1 MSNELLD
8 IISKKYYETFFNQSN
23 VIILNVDSQK
33 SERDI
38 TFTVLS
44 FICSLNYL
52 LKLCFYPLY
61 HIIIARLK
69 ASDGRHHN
77 FSLTLGGVLTHLID
91 I

>member
-1 MSNELLD
+1 MVNVEFFES
-8 IISKKYYETFFNQSN
+8 FFNQGN
-23 VIILNVDSQK
+23 AIILNIDSQK
-33 SERDI
+33 FERDI
-38 TFTVLS
+38 TFTVKS
-44 FICSLNYL
+44 FITTSAIDVSIL
-52 LKLCFYPLY
+52 FY